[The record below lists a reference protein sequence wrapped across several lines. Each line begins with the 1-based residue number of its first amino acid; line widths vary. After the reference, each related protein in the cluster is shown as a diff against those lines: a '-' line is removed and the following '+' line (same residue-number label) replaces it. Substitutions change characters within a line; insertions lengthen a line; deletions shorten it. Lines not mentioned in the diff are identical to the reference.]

1 MNTDELLNREI
12 VRTARRYFILRP
24 YNDNYYDYMLYIGDQ
39 IVGSLVVGS
48 AGVLFQGSFIPSKSF
63 VENSYYMRF
72 PSKSELEQ
80 SVKEFYME
88 CLLNCRSNSF
98 LRQVLFM
105 DKDFKNYFDFIG
117 NLLEDG
123 PISKEAQMELV
134 KNMTREL
141 VCKKLSDYANQNTKL
156 FNNYIDN
163 LRKESR

>member
-98 LRQVLFM
+98 LR
-105 DKDFKNYFDFIG
+105 
-117 NLLEDG
+117 
-123 PISKEAQMELV
+123 
-134 KNMTREL
+134 
-141 VCKKLSDYANQNTKL
+141 
-156 FNNYIDN
+156 
-163 LRKESR
+163 